1 MALYMTFIKSPI
13 KSPRRYLLVSL
24 EEERK
29 LKQALESKTD
39 SESNRLKRYIAMPD
53 LTRAEGSP
61 LKTIVEIVLNLPSLK
76 DFDIIDTPEIISPEV
91 VFDLFNFPKDHPARS
106 RSDTYYTDSIHILR
120 PHTSLMWKYYLEN
133 PEIKKKLEENGAVG
147 AVCYG
152 KVYRKDEIDWQHSN
166 VLHHFDGLFV
176 CRKDIKEITQVDLE
190 NICSEVTISLLGKNI
205 EKDFRVDHFPYT
217 DPSVEMNIKWGDKW
231 VEVNGAGLVHP
242 QVIKNLGLDPNIYN
256 GWAFGFGVDRLA
268 MLKMKIPDIR
278 LLWSKD
284 ERVTRQLK
292 DINNIYQP
300 VSKYPPVIMD
310 ISFIVDKKDFN
321 SNRYYEL
328 IREVAGNDMVEEA
341 KLLDNYDDPKKFGSD
356 KISYTYRIVYRS
368 NERTLTNDEV
378 SKIHNELYKQTAE
391 QFKAELRV

>member
-1 MALYMTFIKSPI
+1 MTLV
-13 KSPRRYLLVSL
+13 KSPRQHLQVFL
-24 EEERK
+24 EEEVK
-29 LKQALESKTD
+29 LKQELENKTD

-53 LTRAEGSP
+53 LTRTESSP
-61 LKTIVEIVLNLPSLK
+61 LQSVVEIVLNLPSLK
-76 DFDIIDTPEIISPEV
+76 NFDIIDTPEIISPEV

-106 RSDTYYTDSIHILR
+106 RSDTYYTDTTHILR

-133 PEIKKKLEENGAVG
+133 PEIRKKLEENGAVG

-166 VLHHFDGLFV
+166 VLHHFDGLLV
-176 CRKDIKEITQVDLE
+176 CRKNIKEITQTDLE
-190 NICSEVTISLLGKNI
+190 NICSEVTTSLLGKNM

-242 QVIKNLGLDPNIYN
+242 QVIKNLGLDHNIYN

-278 LLWSKD
+278 LLWSED
-284 ERVTRQLK
+284 ERITRQLK

-300 VSKYPPVIMD
+300 VSKYPPVVRD

-321 SNRYYEL
+321 PNRYYEL
-328 IREVAGNDMVEEA
+328 IREVTGDDMVEEA
-341 KLLDNYDDPKKFGSD
+341 KLLDSYEDLQ
-356 KISYTYRIVYRS
+356 KIEENKVSYTFRIMYRRLD
-368 NERTLTNDEV
+368 RTLTNEEINMLHKKLEQATV
-378 SKIHNELYKQTAE
+378 SIFAATI
-391 QFKAELRV
+391 R